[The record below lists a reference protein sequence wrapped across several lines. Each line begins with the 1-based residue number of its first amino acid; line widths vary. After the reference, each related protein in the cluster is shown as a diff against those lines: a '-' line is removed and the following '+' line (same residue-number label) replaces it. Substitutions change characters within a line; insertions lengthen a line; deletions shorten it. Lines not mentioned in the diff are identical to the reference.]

1 MHYVCDA
8 MLGRLARWLRLLGHD
23 TLYADVGDEE
33 LLRLGETRRLLT
45 RDIELARRGDVP
57 VIEADELRAQ
67 LLEVAPTPARPFTRC
82 TACNGELRAA
92 TTAEAGKAP
101 PRVREAHSEFRACD
115 ACGQLYWPGTHFERI
130 RDSLREWGLLEP

>member
-1 MHYVCDA
+1 

-23 TLYADVGDEE
+23 TLYAETGDDE

-45 RDIELARRGDVP
+45 RDIELARRGGVP
-57 VIEADELRAQ
+57 VIEADGLQEQ
-67 LLEVAPTPARPFTRC
+67 LLEVAPPPAKPFTRC

-92 TTAEAGKAP
+92 TSAEATHAP

-115 ACGQLYWPGTHFERI
+115 TCGQLYWPGTHFERI
-130 RDSLREWGLLEP
+130 RDSLREWGLIE

>member
-23 TLYADVGDEE
+23 TLYADVDDEE

-57 VIEADELRAQ
+57 VIEADRLQEQ
-67 LLEVAPTPARPFTRC
+67 LLEVAPPPTRPFTRC

-101 PRVREAHSEFRACD
+101 TRVREAHSEFRACD

>member
-1 MHYVCDA
+1 

-23 TLYADVGDEE
+23 TLYAETGDDE
-33 LLRLGETRRLLT
+33 LLQLGETRRLLT
-45 RDIELARRGDVP
+45 RDIELARRGGVP

-67 LLEVAPTPARPFTRC
+67 LLEVAPPPARSFTRC

-92 TTAEAGKAP
+92 TSAEATHAP
-101 PRVREAHSEFRACD
+101 PRAREAHSEFRACD